1 MAKSDNSK
9 KKSGTASQAQTKG
22 SAQTRYLKGDK
33 EEKTVRSKT
42 VVAEN
47 NESTASKKAKESK
60 LSAWED
66 ELNKREVNL
75 IEREMKS
82 FRMQEELDRLRP
94 LSGLYRVVK
103 AMATERRLTS
113 LLETV
118 ARETQSM
125 LRADRCSVFVVDSD
139 KGELWTQVAQ
149 GLVGYNTIRIPISGA
164 SLVANCVR
172 SAQVINIP
180 DAYEDPRFDPAVD
193 KLTGYRT
200 RSVLCVP
207 MKNRSGT
214 IIGVFQVLNKIS
226 GPFSGEDEDWM
237 AGLAAVASGLIEQA
251 QAYQEIETFV
261 DRTLEVLAQ
270 TIDKRD
276 PLTAG
281 HSVRVT
287 KYSQLIGNS
296 LNLSRSD
303 SDVLRYSAMMH
314 DYGKIG
320 VPESVLW
327 KDGRLTPEE
336 YAWVQKHARFTFELL
351 SNLPFTNRLK
361 DVPFVA
367 SCHHEKV
374 DGTGY
379 YRGLKGGEIPFLAKI
394 IAVSDVFDA
403 LTSKRHYRNRMDIQ
417 KVYEILE
424 SGRETHFDPKC
435 VEAFMRL
442 PGNDVLG
449 VMESER
455 DRETEH
461 TFDEFKHISMYRL
474 IELVGGSKAR
484 RGEDGLKDKFDQI
497 YNFGLPQDYKALD

>member
-1 MAKSDNSK
+1 MAKAGNSK
-9 KKSGTASQAQTKG
+9 KKSGTPGQAQKQGTT
-22 SAQTRYLKGDK
+22 QTRYLKDDK
-33 EEKTVRSKT
+33 ETKNVRT
-42 VVAEN
+42 RTTTAERN
-47 NESTASKKAKESK
+47 AVKEDSAAKKKATK
-60 LSAWED
+60 LANWED
-66 ELNKREVNL
+66 ELNKREVGL

-172 SAQVINIP
+172 SAAVINIP

-320 VPESVLW
+320 VPE
-327 KDGRLTPEE
+327 
-336 YAWVQKHARFTFELL
+336 
-351 SNLPFTNRLK
+351 
-361 DVPFVA
+361 
-367 SCHHEKV
+367 
-374 DGTGY
+374 
-379 YRGLKGGEIPFLAKI
+379 
-394 IAVSDVFDA
+394 
-403 LTSKRHYRNRMDIQ
+403 
-417 KVYEILE
+417 
-424 SGRETHFDPKC
+424 
-435 VEAFMRL
+435 
-442 PGNDVLG
+442 
-449 VMESER
+449 
-455 DRETEH
+455 
-461 TFDEFKHISMYRL
+461 
-474 IELVGGSKAR
+474 
-484 RGEDGLKDKFDQI
+484 
-497 YNFGLPQDYKALD
+497 